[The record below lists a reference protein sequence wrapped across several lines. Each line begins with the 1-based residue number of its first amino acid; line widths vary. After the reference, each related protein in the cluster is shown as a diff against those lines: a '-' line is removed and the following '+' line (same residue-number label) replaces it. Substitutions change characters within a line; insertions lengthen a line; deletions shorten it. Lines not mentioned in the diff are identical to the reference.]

1 MQPLLAMKVVGD
13 SEVTMHLEKRVL
25 GRGLAALIPAKQTAD
40 NMQVLESNIQQSVRT
55 IPIEKIKA
63 NKYQPRGEFNQEA
76 LSDLEASIK
85 EKGFI
90 QPVLVRL
97 KDNEYELIAGERRL
111 RAAKKLGYKE
121 MPVIIKEAS
130 DLDSLELSIIE
141 NIQREN
147 LNPID
152 QAREYKRLQ
161 EEFDMTQEKVADTI
175 GKDRATV
182 ANILRLL
189 NLPAKIQEYVS
200 RGTISMGH
208 ARAMLSLAKESEQI
222 RLCTKVMKE
231 DLSVRDTESYA
242 KKMAGAG
249 QCPIPIKVGHKD
261 PNLNS
266 KEQELREIFGTKVK
280 ILKAKKGGKIEIE
293 FYSDMDMER
302 VITLLKSKR

>member
-1 MQPLLAMKVVGD
+1 M
-13 SEVTMHLEKRVL
+13 EKRVP
-25 GRGLAALIPAKQTAD
+25 GRGLAALIPEKQTSD
-40 NMQVLESNIQQSVRT
+40 NSMQALESNIQQGVKNISIDKV
-55 IPIEKIKA
+55 KA
-63 NKYQPRGEFNQEA
+63 NKYQPREDFNQES
-76 LSDLEASIK
+76 LNDLAVSIK

-90 QPVLVRL
+90 QPVLVRF

-121 MPVIIKEAS
+121 IPAIIKEAS

-152 QAREYKRLQ
+152 QAKAYKRLQ
-161 EEFDMTQEKVADTI
+161 EEFNMTQEKVADTI

-189 NLPAKIQEYVS
+189 NLPSKIQEYVS

-208 ARAMLSLAKESEQI
+208 ARAILSLTKESEQN
-222 RLCTKVMKE
+222 RLCTKVIKD

-242 KKMAGAG
+242 KKIAIKQYKSKGAA
-249 QCPIPIKVGHKD
+249 KD
-261 PNLNS
+261 PNLAS
-266 KEQELREIFGTKVK
+266 LEQELREIFGTKIK
-280 ILKAKKGGKIEIE
+280 IIRSKKGGKIEIE
-293 FYSDMDMER
+293 FYSEIDMER

>member
-1 MQPLLAMKVVGD
+1 M
-13 SEVTMHLEKRVL
+13 EKRVL
-25 GRGLAALIPAKQTAD
+25 GRGLTALIPEKQTAD
-40 NMQVLESNIQQSVRT
+40 SMQALESNIQQGIRN
-55 IPIEKIKA
+55 IPIEKLKA
-63 NKYQPRGEFNQEA
+63 NKYQPREEFNQES
-76 LSDLEASIK
+76 LDDLAASIK

-121 MPVIIKEAS
+121 IPAIIKEAS

-141 NIQREN
+141 NIQRED

-152 QAREYKRLQ
+152 QAKAYKRLQ
-161 EEFDMTQEKVADTI
+161 EEFNMTQEKVADTI

-189 NLPAKIQEYVS
+189 NLPAKIREYVS

-208 ARAMLSLAKESEQI
+208 ARAILSLDKESEQM
-222 RLCTKVMKE
+222 RLCTKVLKD

-242 KKMAGAG
+242 KN
-249 QCPIPIKVGHKD
+249 ISIKRSKTKKIDND

-266 KEQELREIFGTKVK
+266 IEQELREMFGTKVR
-280 ILKAKKGGKIEIE
+280 ILKSKKGGKIEIE
-293 FYSDMDMER
+293 FYSDTDLSR
-302 VITLLKSKR
+302 VISLLKSKS

>member
-25 GRGLAALIPAKQTAD
+25 GRGLAALIPEKQTAD
-40 NMQVLESNIQQSVRT
+40 NMQMLESNIQQSVRT

-63 NKYQPRGEFNQEA
+63 NKYQPREEFNQEA
-76 LSDLEASIK
+76 LSDLAASIK

-121 MPVIIKEAS
+121 IPVIIKEAS

-152 QAREYKRLQ
+152 QARAYKRLQ

-175 GKDRATV
+175 GKDRATI

-208 ARAMLSLAKESEQI
+208 ARAILSLAKESEQI
-222 RLCTKVMKE
+222 RLCIKIMKE
-231 DLSVRDTESYA
+231 DLSVRETESYA
-242 KKMAGAG
+242 KKIALNR
-249 QCPIPIKVGHKD
+249 PKSKIIDND

-266 KEQELREIFGTKVK
+266 LEQELREIFGTKVK
-280 ILKAKKGGKIEIE
+280 ILKSKKGGKIEIK
-293 FYSDMDMER
+293 FYSNVDMER

>member
-1 MQPLLAMKVVGD
+1 
-13 SEVTMHLEKRVL
+13 MHLEKRVL
-25 GRGLAALIPAKQTAD
+25 GRGLAALIPEKQTAD
-40 NMQVLESNIQQSVRT
+40 NMQVLESNIQQSVRN
-55 IPIEKIKA
+55 ISIEKIKA
-63 NKYQPRGEFNQEA
+63 NKYQPREEFNQEA
-76 LSDLEASIK
+76 LSDLAASIK

-121 MPVIIKEAS
+121 IPAIIKEAS

-152 QAREYKRLQ
+152 QARAYKRLQ

-222 RLCTKVMKE
+222 RLCTKIMKE

-242 KKMAGAG
+242 KKMDLNK
-249 QCPIPIKVGHKD
+249 PKSKISDKD
-261 PNLNS
+261 PNLYS
-266 KEQELREIFGTKVK
+266 LEQELREIFGTKVK
-280 ILKAKKGGKIEIE
+280 ILKSKKGGKIEIE
-293 FYSDMDMER
+293 FYSDVDMER
-302 VITLLKSKR
+302 VLTLLKSKR

>member
-1 MQPLLAMKVVGD
+1 
-13 SEVTMHLEKRVL
+13 MHLEKRVL
-25 GRGLAALIPAKQTAD
+25 GRGLAALIPDKQTAD
-40 NMQVLESNIQQSVRT
+40 NMQILGSNIQQGVRH

-63 NKYQPRGEFNQEA
+63 NKYQPREDFNQEA
-76 LSDLEASIK
+76 LDDLANSIR

-90 QPVLVRL
+90 QPVLVRS

-121 MPVIIKEAS
+121 IPAIIKEAS
-130 DLDSLELSIIE
+130 DLDSLEISIIE
-141 NIQREN
+141 NIQRED

-152 QAREYKRLQ
+152 QAKAYKRLQ
-161 EEFDMTQEKVADTI
+161 EEFNMTQEKVADTI
-175 GKDRATV
+175 GKDRATI

-208 ARAMLSLAKESEQI
+208 ARAILSLDKESEQI
-222 RLCTKVMKE
+222 RLCTKVMKD

-242 KKMAGAG
+242 KNISLQK
-249 QCPIPIKVGHKD
+249 PKSKKIDKD

-266 KEQELREIFGTKVK
+266 LEQELREIFGTKVK
-280 ILKAKKGGKIEIE
+280 ILKSKKGGKIEIE
-293 FYSDMDMER
+293 FYSDTDLSR
-302 VITLLKSKR
+302 VITLLKSNR